1 MHIFCIY
8 NRVKN
13 FSFLTIFVWSMMKKN
28 QIMSI
33 GNVGSGYFNGWGTS
47 PKPFLGD
54 YHDSL
59 VPQNTTQPTNVVVK
73 PIAVDYSHFAGEYG
87 RTNTNARWDDAPIYN
102 TGVVL
107 VNGGKGVIN
116 MVGNG
121 LSALNPFNW

>member
-1 MHIFCIY
+1 M
-8 NRVKN
+8 
-13 FSFLTIFVWSMMKKN
+13 SM
-28 QIMSI
+28 
-33 GNVGSGYFNGWGTS
+33 GNLGNMGNGFFNGWGT
-47 PKPFLGD
+47 KPYVTNSD
-54 YHDSL
+54 DAKI
-59 VPQNTTQPTNVVVK
+59 PQNTTQPTNVVVK
-73 PIAVDYSHFAGEYG
+73 PIALDYSHFAGEYG